1 MKKMLALLLAAVLM
15 FSLAACGGK
24 PAANPSSDGSSASSS
39 VPESS
44 SPSSSA
50 PEVSPSSTPESS
62 STTSSS
68 ESTPPPPPEPE
79 PEPEPEPVY
88 AVNHA
93 GSFQNGY
100 AYIYFRDT
108 TGNKSYSGII
118 DTKGKLQSYFE
129 GNTVDSD
136 RNTSGYIYTQNRDNN
151 AVFVVGPDG
160 KAVTH
165 SLGDDLRL
173 FAALGDGYLIIE
185 EHQAG
190 FDAEDWVYHLYD
202 GSGKE
207 LTSFSYGCTV
217 NLGYWGDGIFAIFPN
232 TSKEFTEEQI
242 TARNNY
248 GRGVQYADL
257 YFAQADVWQRDQL
270 TMTSTS
276 AFQDFLCQDGIIMLR
291 GASNQENRNP
301 NPGEYTYAD
310 SKGVLNSIT
319 VPKEIGKDPFY
330 LGHRDGVMLFTERS
344 NSQII
349 PVYRYDVASGQWS
362 SYQGK
367 YADKMHNSSSY
378 VSVTGEGYTAIA
390 LKGAD
395 SRVYTMLL
403 DKELKEV
410 WDSPILGIPSA
421 ITGGTLYLFDPDNTS
436 TVCSYDLKG
445 NPLGKVEGVDRYN
458 FWPEDGVITSS
469 RAYFSPDGSP
479 AFEIDYTTGKLVTL
493 PE

>member
-1 MKKMLALLLAAVLM
+1 MKKTLSLLLAAVLM

-24 PAANPSSDGSSASSS
+24 PAANPSSNGSSASS
-39 VPESS
+39 VPE
-44 SPSSSA
+44 A
-50 PEVSPSSTPESS
+50 SPSSTSESS
-62 STTSSS
+62 SVSSSS
-68 ESTPPPPPEPE
+68 ESTPPPPPE

-118 DTKGKLQSYFE
+118 DAKGKLQSYFA
-129 GNTVDSD
+129 GNTIDPD
-136 RNTSGYIYTQNRDNN
+136 RNTSGYIYTQNHDSN

-160 KAVTH
+160 KATTY
-165 SLGDDLRL
+165 SLGGDLRL

-232 TSKEFTEEQI
+232 TDKEFTEEQI
-242 TARNNY
+242 TARSNY
-248 GRGVQYADL
+248 GRGVRYADL

-276 AFQDFLCQDGIIMLR
+276 AFEYFLCQDGIMMLR

-310 SKGVLNSIT
+310 SKGVLKSIT
-319 VPKEIGKDPFY
+319 VPKEIGRDPFY

-344 NSQII
+344 NSQVI

-367 YADKMHNSSSY
+367 YADKMHSSSSY

-395 SRVYTMLL
+395 NRVYTMLL

-421 ITGGTLYLFDPDNTS
+421 ITGGTVYLFDPDNTS

-458 FWPEDGVITSS
+458 FWPADGIITDS

>member
-1 MKKMLALLLAAVLM
+1 MKKALALLLAAVLM

-44 SPSSSA
+44 SVSSSA
-50 PEVSPSSTPESS
+50 PEASPSSTPESS
-62 STTSSS
+62 STSSSS
-68 ESTPPPPPEPE
+68 ESTPP
-79 PEPEPEPVY
+79 EPEPVY
-88 AVNHA
+88 SVNHA
-93 GSFQNGY
+93 SSFQNGY

-108 TGNKSYSGII
+108 AGGKSYSGII
-118 DTKGKLQSYFE
+118 DAKGKLQSYFA

-136 RNTSGYIYTQNRDNN
+136 RNTGGYIYTQNRNNN
-151 AVFVVGPDG
+151 AVSVIGPDG
-160 KAVTH
+160 KAATH

-173 FAALGDGYLIIE
+173 FAALGDGYLVIE

-217 NLGYWGDGIFAIFPN
+217 NLGYWGDGIFAIVPN
-232 TSKEFTEEQI
+232 TDKEFTEEQI

-248 GRGVQYADL
+248 GRGVRYVDL

-276 AFQDFLCQDGIIMLR
+276 AFEYFLCQDGIMMLR

-330 LGHRDGVMLFTERS
+330 LGHRDGVMLFTDRS
-344 NSQII
+344 NSQVI
-349 PVYRYDVASGQWS
+349 PVYRYDIASGQWS
-362 SYQGK
+362 RYQGK
-367 YADKMHNSSSY
+367 YADKLHSSSSY

-395 SRVYTMLL
+395 NRVYTMLL

-445 NPLGKVEGVDRYN
+445 NPLGKIEGITRQN
-458 FWPEDGVITSS
+458 FWPEDGIITDS
-469 RAYFSPDGSP
+469 RAYFSHDGTP

>member
-1 MKKMLALLLAAVLM
+1 MKKTLALFLAAVLM

-50 PEVSPSSTPESS
+50 PEASPSSTSESS
-62 STTSSS
+62 SVSSSS
-68 ESTPPPPPEPE
+68 ESTPPPPPE

-108 TGNKSYSGII
+108 TGNKSYNGII
-118 DTKGKLQSYFE
+118 DAKGKLQSYFA
-129 GNTVDSD
+129 GNTIDSD
-136 RNTSGYIYTQNRDNN
+136 RNTSGYIYTQNHDSN

-160 KAVTH
+160 KVSTH
-165 SLGDDLRL
+165 SLGDGLRL
-173 FAALGDGYLIIE
+173 VAALGDGYLIIE

-217 NLGYWGDGIFAIFPN
+217 NLGYWGDGIFAIFP
-232 TSKEFTEEQI
+232 TTDKEFTEEQI

-248 GRGVQYADL
+248 GRGVRYADL

-276 AFQDFLCQDGIIMLR
+276 AFEYFLCQDGIIMLR

-310 SKGVLNSIT
+310 SKGVLKSIT

-330 LGHRDGVMLFTERS
+330 LGHRDGVMLFTDRS
-344 NSQII
+344 NSQVI
-349 PVYRYDVASGQWS
+349 PVYRYDIASGQWS

-395 SRVYTMLL
+395 NRVYTMLL

-421 ITGGTLYLFDPDNTS
+421 ITGGTVYLFDPDNTS

-445 NPLGKVEGVDRYN
+445 NPLGKIEGANRRL
-458 FWPEDGVITSS
+458 FWPEDGIITDS

>member
-1 MKKMLALLLAAVLM
+1 
-15 FSLAACGGK
+15 
-24 PAANPSSDGSSASSS
+24 

-118 DTKGKLQSYFE
+118 DAKGKLQSYFA
-129 GNTVDSD
+129 GNTIDPD

-248 GRGVQYADL
+248 GRGVRYADL

-276 AFQDFLCQDGIIMLR
+276 AFQDFLCQDGIIMLC

-330 LGHRDGVMLFTERS
+330 LGHRDGVMLFTDRS
-344 NSQII
+344 NSQVI

-362 SYQGK
+362 SYEGK
-367 YADKMHNSSSY
+367 YADKMHTSSSY

-421 ITGGTLYLFDPDNTS
+421 ITSGTLYLFDPDNTS

>member
-1 MKKMLALLLAAVLM
+1 MKKTLALLLAAVLM

-24 PAANPSSDGSSASSS
+24 PAANPSSDGSSASS

-50 PEVSPSSTPESS
+50 PEASPSSTSESS
-62 STTSSS
+62 SVSSSS
-68 ESTPPPPPEPE
+68 ESTPPPPPE

-108 TGNKSYSGII
+108 TGNKSYNGII
-118 DTKGKLQSYFE
+118 DAKGKLQSYFA
-129 GNTVDSD
+129 GNTIDSD
-136 RNTSGYIYTQNRDNN
+136 RNTSGYIYTQNHDSN

-160 KAVTH
+160 KVSTH
-165 SLGDDLRL
+165 SLGDGLRL
-173 FAALGDGYLIIE
+173 VAALGDGYLIIE

-232 TSKEFTEEQI
+232 TDKEFTEEQI
-242 TARNNY
+242 TARSNY
-248 GRGVQYADL
+248 GRGVRYADL

-276 AFQDFLCQDGIIMLR
+276 AFEYFLCQDGIMMLR

-330 LGHRDGVMLFTERS
+330 LGHRDGVMLFTDRS
-344 NSQII
+344 NSQVI
-349 PVYRYDVASGQWS
+349 PVYRYDIASGQWS

-367 YADKMHNSSSY
+367 YADKMHSSSSY

-395 SRVYTMLL
+395 NRVYTMLL

-421 ITGGTLYLFDPDNTS
+421 ITGGTVYLFDPDNTS

-445 NPLGKVEGVDRYN
+445 SPLGKIEGANRRL
-458 FWPEDGVITSS
+458 FWPEDGVITDS

>member
-1 MKKMLALLLAAVLM
+1 MKKTLSLLLAAVLM

-39 VPESS
+39 
-44 SPSSSA
+44 A
-50 PEVSPSSTPESS
+50 PEASPSSTSESS
-62 STTSSS
+62 SVSSSS

-79 PEPEPEPVY
+79 PEPEPVY

-93 GSFQNGY
+93 SSFQNGY

-118 DTKGKLQSYFE
+118 DAKGKLQSYFE

-232 TSKEFTEEQI
+232 TDKEFTEEQI
-242 TARNNY
+242 TARSNY
-248 GRGVQYADL
+248 GRGVRYADL

-276 AFQDFLCQDGIIMLR
+276 AFEYFLCQDGIMMLR

-310 SKGVLNSIT
+310 SKGVLKSIT

-330 LGHRDGVMLFTERS
+330 LGHRDGVMLFTDRS
-344 NSQII
+344 NSQVI

-395 SRVYTMLL
+395 NRVYTMLL

-458 FWPEDGVITSS
+458 FWPEDGIITDS
-469 RAYFSPDGSP
+469 RAYFSPDGTP
-479 AFEIDYTTGKLVTL
+479 AFEIDYAAGKLVTL

>member
-1 MKKMLALLLAAVLM
+1 MKKALALLLAAVLM

-44 SPSSSA
+44 SVSSSA
-50 PEVSPSSTPESS
+50 PEASPSSTPESS
-62 STTSSS
+62 STSSSS
-68 ESTPPPPPEPE
+68 ESTPP
-79 PEPEPEPVY
+79 EPEPVY
-88 AVNHA
+88 SVNHA
-93 GSFQNGY
+93 SSFQNGY

-108 TGNKSYSGII
+108 AGGKSYSGII
-118 DTKGKLQSYFE
+118 DAKGKLQSYFA

-136 RNTSGYIYTQNRDNN
+136 RNTGGYIYTQNHDSN

-160 KAVTH
+160 KVSTH
-165 SLGDDLRL
+165 SLGDGLRL
-173 FAALGDGYLIIE
+173 VAALGDGYLIIE

-270 TMTSTS
+270 TMTSNT
-276 AFQDFLCQDGIIMLR
+276 AFRDFLCQDGIIMLR

-330 LGHRDGVMLFTERS
+330 LGHRDGVMLFTDRS
-344 NSQII
+344 DSQVI

-367 YADKMHNSSSY
+367 YADKLHNSKSY

-395 SRVYTMLL
+395 NRVYTMLL

-445 NPLGKVEGVDRYN
+445 NPLGKVEGGVDRHN

-469 RAYFSPDGSP
+469 RAYFSPDGTP
-479 AFEIDYTTGKLVTL
+479 AFEIDYAAGKLVTL